1 MKGFSPKW
9 ASWIQQV
16 TSKGSVG
23 IKVNDSVGHY
33 FQKKKGVREGDPLSP
48 ILFNIVVDVLAILIA
63 RTKDNSLVRGLV
75 PNLVD
80 DGLSILQYADDTILF
95 MENNLEEVKNMKL
108 LLCAFEQLSGLKTNF
123 HKSEMFYYGN
133 TRELGREY
141 SEVFGC
147 DMGNLLFTYLGIP
160 MHQRK
165 LRNPD

>member
-1 MKGFSPKW
+1 
-9 ASWIQQV
+9 
-16 TSKGSVG
+16 
-23 IKVNDSVGHY
+23 
-33 FQKKKGVREGDPLSP
+33 
-48 ILFNIVVDVLAILIA
+48 
-63 RTKDNSLVRGLV
+63 
-75 PNLVD
+75 
-80 DGLSILQYADDTILF
+80 